1 MGRKRAVSNVPAASG
16 LRWHNVGM
24 EEPKGLR
31 LLSNDL
37 LQAALLSK
45 ATEYIKR
52 DERKGTKEVRR
63 RLHDI
68 VDIGFTENE
77 WSKFR
82 ISDLRIDQYVR
93 GDNLRF
99 FVTAEKRASDR
110 EQLKLSRE
118 LCEAAVNGDNRQT
131 INMLS
136 AKASPDARD
145 HFENTP
151 LILASINGHEEIARI
166 LLDSGAHID
175 SRNKLGD
182 TPLSKAA
189 IKGHEHVVRFL
200 LSRGAN
206 HENKDSYGET
216 PLMVAAY
223 NDHLGVARMLLQANA
238 DINARDSEGGTALSV
253 CAFFNH
259 MGVAKL
265 LLEAGANKRLKDRQ
279 GQTAVK
285 YAETAGHKAMVR
297 LLGY

>member
-1 MGRKRAVSNVPAASG
+1 M
-16 LRWHNVGM
+16 GM

-45 ATEYIKR
+45 ATEYTKR

-68 VDIGFTENE
+68 VEIAFTESE
-77 WSKFR
+77 WSKFK

-136 AKASPDARD
+136 AKANPDARD

-151 LILASINGHEEIARI
+151 LSACSEDLLRHPPSHVSTPPPPSCFHQQARDYLAY
-166 LLDSGAHID
+166 LLTH
-175 SRNKLGD
+175 
-182 TPLSKAA
+182 
-189 IKGHEHVVRFL
+189 L
-200 LSRGAN
+200 LTCLLAC
-206 HENKDSYGET
+206 
-216 PLMVAAY
+216 LLAY
-223 NDHLGVARMLLQANA
+223 SSLGVHQRA
-238 DINARDSEGGTALSV
+238 
-253 CAFFNH
+253 
-259 MGVAKL
+259 
-265 LLEAGANKRLKDRQ
+265 
-279 GQTAVK
+279 
-285 YAETAGHKAMVR
+285 
-297 LLGY
+297 